1 MRKYVVAFCA
11 LILLSVSADAFGQ
24 AEGYRMF
31 IHASEFNNLMIEGT
45 PNTHGTAA
53 GTAVPTEISSLGI
66 TGYAMTAADL
76 VAQYTMWPAL
86 YHNKLY
92 PVAARIIWTSDS
104 ADDDAGVDWLL
115 GIEEKP
121 FRSETALEA
130 TVAASL
136 ADKITFAADST
147 KVQYGVQCT
156 AWDTLG
162 VVAMS
167 TYDGDCLVQI
177 SVELDDDGDQTG
189 DEPHFL
195 GVEFFF
201 VPRDF
206 RGANFYVP
214 GITWHDT
221 EHGIALP
228 KRAGY

>member
-1 MRKYVVAFCA
+1 MRKFMLAFCA
-11 LILLSVSADAFGQ
+11 LVLLGLSADVYGQ
-24 AEGYRMF
+24 AEGFRMF
-31 IHASEFNNLMIEGT
+31 IHASDFNNLLIEGT

-53 GTAVPTEISSLGI
+53 GTAVPTEISSFGI

-76 VAQYTMWPAL
+76 VSQYFMWPDL

-92 PVAARIIWTSDS
+92 PVACRVVWTSDS
-104 ADDDAGVDWLL
+104 ADDDAGVDWLV
-115 GIEEKP
+115 GMEEKP

-130 TVAASL
+130 STAAGL
-136 ADKITFAADST
+136 ADQITFAADST
-147 KVQYGVQCT
+147 KVQFGVQVT
-156 AWDTLG
+156 QWDTFG

-167 TYDGDCLVQI
+167 TYDGDCLVQLG
-177 SVELDDDGDQTG
+177 VELDDDGDQTG

-195 GVEFFF
+195 GLELFF
-201 VPRDF
+201 VPPDF

-228 KRAGY
+228 KRGGY